1 VRLILQFNYNAFKIE
16 FLMNEDEKKE
26 TFDMVNTFVKV
37 SAISQT

>member
-1 VRLILQFNYNAFKIE
+1 
-16 FLMNEDEKKE
+16 MNEDEKKE